1 MTTALQSAIVPVVTE
16 DQLNLVKAT
25 VAQGATN
32 AEVEL
37 YLHDCARQGV
47 HPLDKLIHFT
57 RRGGKYT
64 PITSIDYMRSRA
76 AQTGEYAGNDDP
88 QFRGLAGDLDFRER
102 PGAADIHDVF
112 AATVTVYRIV
122 KGTRCPFTATA
133 RWAEYF
139 PGERQGAMWKR
150 MPCTM
155 LGKCAE
161 ALALRK
167 GFPQQ
172 LAGLYASEEMDQAGP
187 SNGAPPRAVEDAPP
201 ATVNAQSAAAV
212 PATPPG
218 TVRLTVVQE
227 REVKTGPKKGDP
239 YWAVTDHAGK
249 FYFIFGDREEVARTA
264 SLVAESGEPVL
275 LETERTKQDKASIV
289 AIHRRPEDDGG
300 GTQDIDA
307 AIPF

>member
-16 DQLNLVKAT
+16 DQLNLIKTT
-25 VAQGATN
+25 VAQGATE
-32 AEVEL
+32 AELAL

-57 RRGGKYT
+57 KRGGKYT

-88 QFRGLAGDLDFRER
+88 QFRGLPEDE
-102 PGAADIHDVF
+102 VF
-112 AATVTVYRIV
+112 AATVTVYRLV

-150 MPCTM
+150 MPHTM
-155 LGKCAE
+155 IGKCAE

-187 SNGAPPRAVEDAPP
+187 SNGHHAPAEDVAP
-201 ATVNAQSAAAV
+201 ATVNKQTASDAPAA
-212 PATPPG
+212 PPG

-227 REVKTGPKKGDP
+227 REVRSGPKQGEP
-239 YWAVTDHAGK
+239 YWAVTDHAGG

-289 AIHRRPEDDGG
+289 AIHRRPEDDAG